1 MLKISADYTDYA
13 DYVRSSCTSRE
24 DQNARTASTG
34 FFGPRHYAALNRNLR
49 NLCNLR
55 IFKFLSYNL
64 WIG

>member
-13 DYVRSSCTSRE
+13 DYVRSSCTSRD
-24 DQNARTASTG
+24 DQNARPASTG

-49 NLCNLR
+49 NLR